1 MELVSFEHLYVDMLY
16 HGTKVEVVPNIVMDG
31 LDTRYSK
38 GGSRTHMHFVS
49 DFAAVKRGSSRAG
62 WRTGSTA
69 VVEVPLA
76 GLLKAGI
83 EVLYTANHAY
93 VTAGIEGRLPAAFIS
108 AVRRLDDRDFFTP
121 HPMWQ

>member
-1 MELVSFEHLYVDMLY
+1 MLY

-38 GGSRTHMHFVS
+38 GGSRTHLHFVS
-49 DFAAVKRGSSRAG
+49 DVAAVKRGSSRAG
-62 WRTGSTA
+62 WRKGSTV

-76 GLLKAGI
+76 GLLRAGV

-93 VTAGIEGRLPAAFIS
+93 VTVGFDGHLPAAFIS
-108 AVRRLDDRDFFTP
+108 AVRRLDDGEMLYPRRK
-121 HPMWQ
+121 WQ